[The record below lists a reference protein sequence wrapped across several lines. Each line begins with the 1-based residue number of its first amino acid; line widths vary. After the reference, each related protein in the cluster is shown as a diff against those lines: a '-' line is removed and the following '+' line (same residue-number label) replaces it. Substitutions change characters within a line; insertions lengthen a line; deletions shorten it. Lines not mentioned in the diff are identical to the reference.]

1 MNRGDFVTWRTSFER
16 QDRRKPATGPVSRLS
31 YRPNPPLQSARHHYR
46 SREPSMTS
54 PICLWSGPRNV
65 STALM
70 YSFAQRDD
78 IRVIDEPLYGHYL
91 RVTGADH
98 PGREEVI
105 ASMNCDGEA
114 VMRELVEPEPGDKR
128 LFVKHMAHHL
138 VDIDHGFLRLTS
150 NIFLVRDPREMLPS
164 LTIQLPRAELADT
177 GLEQQ
182 WRLYSELRDAGQT
195 PAILDS
201 RELLL
206 DPAGVVTQL
215 CDHLGLR
222 FDPGMLS
229 WEAGPIPEDGV
240 WAPHWYHAV
249 HKSTGFAR
257 YKAKIEFPEHL
268 EGLLAECSPW
278 YEKLYAH
285 AFKSGRQGD

>member
-1 MNRGDFVTWRTSFER
+1 
-16 QDRRKPATGPVSRLS
+16 
-31 YRPNPPLQSARHHYR
+31 
-46 SREPSMTS
+46 MTS

-98 PGREEVI
+98 PGGEDVI
-105 ASMNCDGEA
+105 AAMNCDGEA
-114 VMRELVEPEPGDKR
+114 VMRELVVPQPDEKR
-128 LFVKHMAHHL
+128 LFLKHMAHHL
-138 VDIDHGFLRLTS
+138 VDIDHGFLKLTS

-164 LTIQLPRAELADT
+164 LTIQLPNAKLVDT

-182 WRLYSELRDAGQT
+182 WRLYSELRDAGQSPT
-195 PAILDS
+195 ILDS

-206 DPAGVVTQL
+206 DPAGVLTQL
-215 CDHLGLR
+215 CERLGLR

-229 WEAGPIPEDGV
+229 WEKGPIPEDGV
-240 WAPHWYHAV
+240 WASHWYHAV
-249 HKSTGFAR
+249 HKSTGFAP
-257 YKAKIEFPEHL
+257 YKAKTAFPEHL
-268 EGLLAECSPW
+268 AELLAECAPW
-278 YEKLYAH
+278 YEKLFAH
-285 AFKSGRQGD
+285 ALRSGQQGE